1 MIGTPALERIWIA
14 SRAPY
19 RPGSKIKLTPAL
31 KARIAS
37 VARDTKDF
45 CDVAFATGVSP
56 ELLELWIERGW
67 REETGIYRDLVVD
80 LAGVLVEMC
89 ARKADVL
96 EKSLVALL
104 NEMPE
109 RHALIL
115 LAKVL
120 CPFVNDRFLSQEQRL
135 AILTLVGKAIG
146 RPIHPGRWWIVKE
159 AAGGHIPKVDLE
171 NFKLSAIIEAA
182 DTLIQEDPDKRSRPI
197 EFFDAVK
204 QLINNLVSQDVV
216 PNWWRKTKEDDW
228 DEAGARESDDA
239 RTRHEEMERWD
250 RRHKFMLGQVSK
262 LAKMTPARLEEIIR
276 KRRIETVKDLSE
288 FLGLERTKV
297 YRKIV
302 NPARKL

>member
-1 MIGTPALERIWIA
+1 MIRTPELERIWIA

-204 QLINNLVSQDVV
+204 QLLGRQAKMETDNLGIELLYD
-216 PNWWRKTKEDDW
+216 
-228 DEAGARESDDA
+228 GARFGIEGLTGGRGKRSI
-239 RTRHEEMERWD
+239 
-250 RRHKFMLGQVSK
+250 GIQSK
-262 LAKMTPARLEEIIR
+262 LEIIGHKQR
-276 KRRIETVKDLSE
+276 L
-288 FLGLERTKV
+288 
-297 YRKIV
+297 
-302 NPARKL
+302 PA